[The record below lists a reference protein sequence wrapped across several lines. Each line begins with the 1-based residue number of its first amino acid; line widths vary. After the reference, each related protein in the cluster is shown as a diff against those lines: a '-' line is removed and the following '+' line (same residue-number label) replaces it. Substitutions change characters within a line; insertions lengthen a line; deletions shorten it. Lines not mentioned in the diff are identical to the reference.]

1 LVGLHSALGFGG
13 RPSFDEIAHLP
24 LAERV
29 AELRTPARKKQIL
42 SERARS
48 TSDFIDRMRSQFD
61 RMYVLGDP
69 VDYEPG
75 PEMSIAT
82 MARGEGVDLES
93 KFYDL
98 LLGDEGRALLLYPVL
113 NYSHGNAD
121 ATYEM
126 MQHPA
131 GVLGLSDG
139 GAHCGA
145 ICDASQPT
153 WMLTHWVRDRVRG
166 PRISLE
172 SAIRKQTSDTADL
185 YGFTD
190 RGTIA
195 VGKKADLNVIDFD
208 NLRLLPPRLV
218 HDLPAQGR
226 RLIQA
231 AEGYVATIVS
241 GVVVRR
247 NGVDTGARPGALV
260 RGK

>member
-1 LVGLHSALGFGG
+1 
-13 RPSFDEIAHLP
+13 
-24 LAERV
+24 
-29 AELRTPARKKQIL
+29 
-42 SERARS
+42 
-48 TSDFIDRMRSQFD
+48 MRSQFD

-82 MARGEGVDLES
+82 MARSEGVDLES

-121 ATYEM
+121 ATYDM

-131 GVLGLSDG
+131 GILGLSDG

-166 PRISLE
+166 PSISLE
-172 SAIRKQTSDTADL
+172 SAVRKQTSETAEL

-190 RGTIA
+190 RA
-195 VGKKADLNVIDFD
+195 RSRWA
-208 NLRLLPPRLV
+208 
-218 HDLPAQGR
+218 R
-226 RLIQA
+226 RPNS
-231 AEGYVATIVS
+231 T
-241 GVVVRR
+241 
-247 NGVDTGARPGALV
+247 
-260 RGK
+260 